1 MIRIDEIVK
10 CANVFTAKDNEMLKS
25 VGMLANRASLLAE
38 YWIYLLKEGYSDPE
52 DGELIYS
59 AAGKNG
65 IKAKYAGYN
74 VQDLLTPIALVKGQL
89 FSVVARIF
97 GSEGGQLPLE
107 AESNMSDS
115 PYVKTGRGQT
125 YYTDENGNW
134 VDVCD
139 FELAPELF
147 AVKIPEDP
155 VTAVG
160 NATIRAMTSDA
171 NLSYK
176 VTKGDGSEWK
186 PGTGAGLKI
195 SANGEHGKFS
205 YLMIDGKRIDAS
217 EYTVSGSRTDA
228 ALPAGL
234 LKRLGEGEHSIM
246 FVYDDGWASGTF
258 SVVADHPDTK
268 DQSNAGSRTA
278 SSKKISSS
286 KNSSPKTGDAA
297 ADSIPAWS
305 LLITLSLVS
314 IVVVKRRASIA
325 Q

>member
-1 MIRIDEIVK
+1 
-10 CANVFTAKDNEMLKS
+10 MLS
-25 VGMLANRASLLAE
+25 
-38 YWIYLLKEGYSDPE
+38 
-52 DGELIYS
+52 
-59 AAGKNG
+59 
-65 IKAKYAGYN
+65 
-74 VQDLLTPIALVKGQL
+74 
-89 FSVVARIF
+89 
-97 GSEGGQLPLE
+97 
-107 AESNMSDS
+107 
-115 PYVKTGRGQT
+115 
-125 YYTDENGNW
+125 
-134 VDVCD
+134 
-139 FELAPELF
+139 
-147 AVKIPEDP
+147 
-155 VTAVG
+155 VG

-234 LKRLGEGEHSIM
+234 LKRLGEGEHSII